1 MPDDSTDAG
10 SLVQEEDRVGWGV
23 IGCGWV
29 ARDFGIPAI
38 QNASNSCL
46 VGLCDRDE
54 DALAATLPEGNAPFR
69 TQEAGK
75 LLQRDDLDAVYVAT
89 PNDSH
94 ADLVAACAEADK
106 HILCEKPMAR
116 TTPEAKFLVDA
127 CRTAGVRYATAFDQR
142 FHPAHARLRDL
153 VADGALGTITTV
165 RIRYAC
171 WTPADWTPDGIS
183 LDNWRVDPDRAG
195 GGAFIDLAPHGLD
208 LTQMILGEPLS
219 SVSAL
224 LQGRV
229 FDYPVDDGAAL
240 VARSESGTLLS
251 QSVAYNCPDAFPR
264 RRLEVIGTDGRAL
277 AVNTMGQDAGGQ
289 LTLMD
294 SDGSEAPVEFDK
306 EQSPF
311 LGQVETFARSV
322 RADEPFPFS
331 PEHDLHTMRLV
342 DAAVES
348 SGTKVSPAS
357 PPAA

>member
-1 MPDDSTDAG
+1 MLDESTNAG
-10 SLVQEEDRVGWGV
+10 SLTREEDRVGWGV

-38 QNASNSCL
+38 QNASNSYL

-54 DALAATLPEGNAPFR
+54 DALAATLPQGSVPFR
-69 TQEAGK
+69 TRKVDE
-75 LLQRDDLDAVYVAT
+75 LLLRDDLDAVYVAT

-94 ADLVAACAEADK
+94 AALVAACADAGK
-106 HILCEKPMAR
+106 HVLCEKPMAR
-116 TTPEAKFLVDA
+116 TTAEATSLVKA

-142 FHPAHARLRDL
+142 FHPGHARLRDL

-165 RIRYAC
+165 RIHYAC

-208 LTQMILGEPLS
+208 LTQMILGEPLT

-224 LQGRV
+224 LQRRV

-240 VARSESGTLLS
+240 IAQSESGTLLS

-264 RRLEVIGTDGRAL
+264 RRLEVIGTDRRAL
-277 AVNTMGQDAGGQ
+277 AINTMGQDAGGQ
-289 LTLMD
+289 LTLTD
-294 SDGSEAPVEFDK
+294 RDGSEAPVKFDK

-311 LGQVETFARSV
+311 LGQVETFSQSV
-322 RADEPFPFS
+322 RANKPFPFS

-348 SGTKVSPAS
+348 LGTKVPFAS
-357 PPAA
+357 PLTT

>member
-1 MPDDSTDAG
+1 MTSDSTGAAAPT
-10 SLVQEEDRVGWGV
+10 QESDVIGWGV

-38 QNASNSCL
+38 QDASNSRL
-46 VGLCDRDE
+46 VGLCDQSE
-54 DALAATLPEGNAPFR
+54 DALAATLPGGDVACR
-69 TQEAGK
+69 TQEIGG
-75 LLQRDDLDAVYVAT
+75 LLRRDDLDAVYVAT

-94 ADLVAACAEADK
+94 ADLVSTCAEAGK

-116 TTPEAKFLVDA
+116 TTSEAESLVDA
-127 CRTAGVRYATAFDQR
+127 CRNAGVRYATAFDQR
-142 FHPAHARLRDL
+142 FHPAHVRLRNL
-153 VADGALGTITTV
+153 VADGTLGTITTV
-165 RIRYAC
+165 RIHYAC

-208 LTQMILGEPLS
+208 LTQMILGEPLT

-240 VARSESGTLLS
+240 VAQSESGTLLS
-251 QSVAYNCPDAFPR
+251 QSVAYNCPDVFPR

-277 AVNTMGQDAGGQ
+277 AINTMGQDEGGQ
-289 LTLMD
+289 LTLTD
-294 SDGSEAPVEFDK
+294 GDGSDTPVDFAENR
-306 EQSPF
+306 SPF
-311 LGQVETFARSV
+311 LGQVEAFARSV
-322 RADEPFPFS
+322 RTGDPFPFS
-331 PEHDLHTMRLV
+331 PADDLHVMRLV

-348 SGTKVSPAS
+348 SGTDVPVAS
-357 PPAA
+357 APIA